1 LLLYLIFS
9 FFLSC
14 LVQQIPRH
22 SVQDPP
28 DWGNILDAK
37 IPAVDGGILKV
48 WRIEP
53 EQPSRSTVGFAQGWS
68 RNRDRMVARTRYFGC
83 WGFTTAIHSARDHGQ
98 SSPEDS

>member
-1 LLLYLIFS
+1 MYLIFS

-53 EQPSRSTVGFAQGWS
+53 EQPSRSTVVFAQGWS